1 MFLNQNKKQKPPHQ
15 TRSNMKKL
23 ISFSAGIFLLFLFI
37 NVNAQTQTGADYFL
51 GKWNVLFAGLPSG
64 DTRMIV
70 DIEKGDTT
78 LTGSILDS
86 TKQEVAKFSK
96 VEMKDTSVT
105 VYFTAQGYDVY
116 VTLNKKDDDH
126 VTGTMLDMFDATGV
140 RVKEEEENK

>member
-1 MFLNQNKKQKPPHQ
+1 
-15 TRSNMKKL
+15 MKKL
-23 ISFSAGIFLLFLFI
+23 SAILSGIFFLPLSF
-37 NVNAQTQTGADYFL
+37 NAHAQTPTGADYFV
-51 GKWNVLFAGLPSG
+51 GKWTVLFVGLHTG

-116 VTLNKKDDDH
+116 LLLEKKDDDH
-126 VTGTMLDMFDATGV
+126 ATGRLMDMFDAKGE
-140 RVKEEEENK
+140 RIKEIKN

>member
-1 MFLNQNKKQKPPHQ
+1 
-15 TRSNMKKL
+15 MKKL
-23 ISFSAGIFLLFLFI
+23 SAILSGIFFLTLSF
-37 NVNAQTQTGADYFL
+37 NADAQTPTGADYFV
-51 GKWNVLFAGLPSG
+51 GKWNVLFAGLPTG

-140 RVKEEEENK
+140 RIKEEENK